1 MIYAKLDWYSVV
13 LYNYSVNDI
22 LKRLSIYDEIFEELT
37 ASGYERSQGFTS
49 VFVFSY
55 AGISI
60 ELRFDDYLST
70 NPDSLFAT
78 PFKKIRLDISG
89 SGLDYLRFF
98 MIPDVS
104 FTDPSFWGENQ
115 KDYNI
120 TRSDFAFDFVNYKE
134 YFLDNVLGW
143 IKDEER
149 CGKLSKSDSRLR
161 VGRKSG
167 IQYSYR
173 CGSGQETLYLGS
185 PRGDK
190 MVRIYDKLLEQTVN
204 GVFKHGRDP
213 RFDKEEVI
221 DSWFRIELQS
231 RRKCAT
237 QYLFGCYGDISTVLR
252 CIFDDYLI
260 RDENGMPLPC
270 MVDLYQWDSLPEIH
284 KITDF
289 IQLRTTVIE
298 RSHSYI
304 TGQAFRSCVLYLLR
318 YGVSSFIDELN
329 LCIMKCSFNS
339 SSSDIRR
346 FVAFRNNLAR
356 MCLEEGLTVDDLPGR
371 MKNDSDLYF
380 INGGSLTPADLSKM
394 SNKLLK
400 EIF

>member
-22 LKRLSIYDEIFEELT
+22 LKRLSIYNEIFEELT
-37 ASGYERSQGFTS
+37 ASGYERSQGFSS

-60 ELRFDDYLST
+60 ELKFDDYLST
-70 NPDSLFAT
+70 KPESLFAT

-89 SGLDYLRFF
+89 SGLDYLRSF
-98 MIPDVS
+98 MVPDVA

-120 TRSDFAFDFVNYKE
+120 TRSDFAFDFVNYKGD
-134 YFLDNVLGW
+134 FLDNVLIW
-143 IKDEER
+143 IKEQER
-149 CGKLSKSDSRLR
+149 NGNLSKSDSRLH
-161 VGRKSG
+161 VGRSSG

-173 CGSGQETLYLGS
+173 CGSSQETLYLGS

-190 MVRIYDKLLEQTVN
+190 MVRIYDKLLEQTDN

-213 RFDKEEVI
+213 RFYKEDTI
-221 DSWFRIELQS
+221 NSWFRIELQS

-237 QYLFGCYGDISTVLR
+237 QYLYGCYGDISTVLR

-260 RDENGMPLPC
+260 RDENGIPLSC

-284 KITDF
+284 KMFDI
-289 IQLRTTVIE
+289 IEPRTTVIE

-318 YGVSSFIDELN
+318 HGVSSFIDELN
-329 LCIMKCSFNS
+329 LCIMKCSTS
-339 SSSDIRR
+339 LTSADSRR
-346 FVAFRNNLAR
+346 FLAFRNNLAR
-356 MCLEEGLTVDDLPGR
+356 MCLEEGLTVDNLPGR

-380 INGGSLTPADLSKM
+380 IDGGSLTPADLSK
-394 SNKLLK
+394 KVR
-400 EIF
+400 EII

>member
-37 ASGYERSQGFTS
+37 ASGYERSQGFSS

-60 ELRFDDYLST
+60 ELNFDDYLT
-70 NPDSLFAT
+70 TKRDSLFAT
-78 PFKKIRLDISG
+78 PFRKIRLDISG
-89 SGLDYLRFF
+89 SGLDYLRSF
-98 MIPDVS
+98 MVPDVV
-104 FTDPSFWGENQ
+104 FTDESFWGENQ

-120 TRSDFAFDFVNYKE
+120 TRSDFAYDFVNYQGD
-134 YFLDNVLGW
+134 FLDNLLGW

-149 CGKLSKSDSRLR
+149 NGNLIKNDSRLT
-161 VGRKSG
+161 VGYKRG

-190 MVRIYDKLLEQTVN
+190 MVRIYDKLLEQTDN

-213 RFDKEEVI
+213 RFDKEESI
-221 DSWFRIELQS
+221 NSWFRIELQS

-237 QYLFGCYGDISTVLR
+237 QYLYGCYGDISMVLR

-260 RDENGMPLPC
+260 RDENGVPLPC

-284 KITDF
+284 KISDF

-318 YGVSSFIDELN
+318 HGVSSFIDELN
-329 LCIMKCSFNS
+329 LCIMKCSTS
-339 SSSDIRR
+339 LTSSDSRR
-346 FVAFRNNLAR
+346 FLAFRNNLAR
-356 MCLEEGLTVDDLPGR
+356 MCLEEGLSVDNLPGR

-380 INGGSLTPADLSKM
+380 IDGGSLTPADLSKKVRE
-394 SNKLLK
+394 N
-400 EIF
+400 I